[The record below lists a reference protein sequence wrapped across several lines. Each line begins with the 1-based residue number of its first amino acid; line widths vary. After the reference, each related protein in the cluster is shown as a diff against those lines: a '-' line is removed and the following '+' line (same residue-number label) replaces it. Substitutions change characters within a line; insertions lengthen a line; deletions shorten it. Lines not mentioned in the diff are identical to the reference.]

1 MKSLISIM
9 GSMKTMIVLVF
20 VFAFSVGYATI
31 IERMYST
38 STARAAVYNA
48 TWFYILLGL
57 LSISLILHLIK
68 FKIRQK
74 PLVFILHF
82 SWLVILLG
90 AALTHYVGYE
100 GLMHIREGKT
110 ASTIT
115 STVPYFEV
123 SVDDGAKKVTSDHEQ
138 FLSYMFHNSYSKT
151 LTINGKKVHVKLT
164 QFIPNVIQAI
174 VESKNGAPIANMMI
188 TSQGKGQQTKL
199 SPGQFFMSDSL
210 VLDFDSNHHFTKPV
224 IKLFE
229 IGKKL
234 YMSHLVPLTYLKMDT
249 RKSGILPPNKK
260 ELVSNRTLYSYKATH
275 FVLRSFYPHANIKL
289 ISNPHANPLNP
300 AMGALRFK
308 ISSGGVSKNALVY
321 GESGMTGSPATVD
334 LNGLRVTVN
343 YGSKIIHLPFKVKLD
358 KFQLTRYPGSMAP
371 ETYSSYV
378 TLIDTRHNVTIP
390 YRIHMN
396 HILEYRN
403 FRLFQSSFDPDL
415 KGTILSVNMDPG
427 TDVTYF
433 GYLLLAI
440 GFFGSFFASNG
451 RFAQLSRLAKA
462 ASAKKSTLA
471 VLALAL
477 MFHYTNTYADTLNPI
492 IKTITSYNKTTANKF
507 GSLIVQSSAER
518 GRMEPLNTLA
528 IQIMEKIHGSQSML
542 GLSANQI
549 VLGMLTRPD
558 YWRQIK
564 MIKTGNSLV
573 NKLIGVAP
581 KTQYVSFS
589 QFFTDPNTMS
599 GYKLAAEVDK
609 VMRLDPKKRGVY
621 DRAVFTDND
630 KVNVAY
636 MVYTGSIFK
645 MWPEPNSASRKWF
658 GTVNALKHF
667 PKQEANKVRNLALGF
682 FLSVNKALQTGN
694 WKPVNN
700 AISTISE
707 YQRFYGAS
715 VYPSSGRIKVE
726 LIYNKLNIFE
736 RLWPLYFFVGFAL
749 LILSFIKI
757 LRPKFPLNIYSRI
770 SMILLILFFIA
781 HTVALIMVW
790 YISGHAPWAD
800 GFESM
805 TYIAWASVLAGFIFS
820 RHSPITLAATSILA
834 GLILFVAH
842 LAWMNPAITNLVPV
856 LNSYWLDIH
865 VSMITASYGFVA
877 LGALL
882 GFITL
887 LLFILKN
894 KKNEQRI
901 SLAIIEL
908 NSINEMS
915 IMIGLAMLSVGTFLG
930 GVWANQSWG
939 HYWGWDPKEVWALVS
954 ILVYVIVVHIRF
966 IKPIYTQFNYSVISL
981 LAFTSILMTYFGVNY
996 YLGGLHSYAK
1006 GNPVPIP
1013 AFAPISYLV
1022 IFIVIAIAFRNRK
1035 LAVDVKSLES

>member
-1 MKSLISIM
+1 MKSLISVM
-9 GSMKTMIVLVF
+9 RSMKTMVVLVF
-20 VFAFSVGYATI
+20 VFAFSIGYATI
-31 IERMYST
+31 IERLYST
-38 STARAAVYNA
+38 STARDAVYNA
-48 TWFYILLGL
+48 TWFYVLLGL
-57 LSISLILHLIK
+57 LAINLILNLMR
-68 FKIRQK
+68 FNIRKK
-74 PLVFILHF
+74 PLVFILHS

-90 AALTHYVGYE
+90 AALTHYLGYE
-100 GLMHIREGKT
+100 GLMHIREGKS
-110 ASTIT
+110 ASTIS
-115 STVPYFEV
+115 STVPYFELV
-123 SVDDGAKKVTSDHEQ
+123 VKDGDKTVTSDHEQ
-138 FLSYMFHNSYSKT
+138 FLSYLFHNSYNKT
-151 LTINGKKVHVKLT
+151 VTINGKTVHVSLT
-164 QFIPNVIQAI
+164 KFIPNVMQAV
-174 VESKNGAPIANMMI
+174 VESKSGAPIANMMI
-188 TSQGKGQQTKL
+188 TSKGRGKQTKL
-199 SPGQFFMSDSL
+199 SPGQFFVSDSL
-210 VLDFDSNHHFTKPV
+210 VLDFDSNHNFTKPV
-224 IKLFE
+224 IKLFKV
-229 IGKKL
+229 GNKL
-234 YMSHLVPLTYLKMDT
+234 YMSHSMPLTYLKMDT
-249 RKSGILPPNKK
+249 RKSGILPPSKK
-260 ELVSNRTLYSYKATH
+260 ELVAQRTLFSYKATH
-275 FVLRSFYPHANIKL
+275 FVLRSFYPHAKVKL
-289 ISNPHANPLNP
+289 ISNPHANPLDP
-300 AMGALRFK
+300 EMGALRFK

-321 GESGMTGSPATVD
+321 GESGMVGSPATVN
-334 LNGLRVTVN
+334 LNGLSVTVN
-343 YGSKIIHLPFKVKLD
+343 YGSKIIKLPFKVKLD
-358 KFQLTRYPGSMAP
+358 RFQLTRYPGSMSP

-378 TLIDTRHNVTIP
+378 TLIDAKNNVKIP

-396 HILEYRN
+396 HVLQYKD

-477 MFHYTNTYADTLNPI
+477 MFHYTNTYASPINPI
-492 IKTITSYNKTTANKF
+492 IKTITSYNKNTANKF

-528 IQIMEKIHGSQSML
+528 IQIMEKIHGSQTML

-549 VLGMLTRPD
+549 VLGMLTHPD

-573 NKLIGVAP
+573 NKIIGVAP
-581 KTQYVSFS
+581 KTKYVSFS
-589 QFFTDPNTMS
+589 QFFTNPNTMT
-599 GYKLAAEVDK
+599 GYKMASEVDK

-621 DRAVFTDND
+621 DRAIFTVND

-645 MWPEPNSASRKWF
+645 MWPEPNSVSRKWF

-682 FLSVNKALQTGN
+682 FLSVNKALKTGD

-700 AISTISE
+700 AISTIDE

-715 VYPSSGRIKVE
+715 VYPSNGKIKIE
-726 LIYNKLNIFE
+726 LLYNKLNIFE
-736 RLWPLYFFVGFAL
+736 RLWPLYFFVGFVL

-757 LRPKFPLNIYSRI
+757 LSPRFPLTIFSRI
-770 SMILLILFFIA
+770 SMVLLILFFIA
-781 HTVALIMVW
+781 HTVALAMVW

-865 VSMITASYGFVA
+865 VSMITASYGFMA

-887 LLFILKN
+887 LLFILKT
-894 KKNEQRI
+894 KKNEERI

-954 ILVYVIVVHIRF
+954 VLVYVIVVHIRF
-966 IKPIYTQFNYSVISL
+966 VKPIYTPFNYSVISL
-981 LAFTSILMTYFGVNY
+981 LSFTSILMTYFGVNY

-1022 IFIVIAIAFRNRK
+1022 IFVIIAFALKNRK
-1035 LAVDVKSLES
+1035 LAVDPKSLES

>member
-1 MKSLISIM
+1 MKSLLSIM
-9 GSMKTMIVLVF
+9 GSMKTMMILTF
-20 VFAFSVGYATI
+20 IFAFSVGYATI

-38 STARAAVYNA
+38 STARDIVYNA
-48 TWFYILLGL
+48 TWFYVL
-57 LSISLILHLIK
+57 LIK
-68 FKIRQK
+68 FNIKQK

-123 SVDDGAKKVTSDHEQ
+123 TVADREKKIKSYHEQ
-138 FLSYMFHNSYSKT
+138 FLSYMTHNSYSKT
-151 LTINGKKVHVKLT
+151 LAINGKEVHVKLI
-164 QFIPNVIQAI
+164 QF
-174 VESKNGAPIANMMI
+174 
-188 TSQGKGQQTKL
+188 GKGQQTKL

-210 VLDFDSNHHFTKPV
+210 VLDFDSNHHFTKPAV
-224 IKLFE
+224 RFFE
-229 IGKKL
+229 MGKKL
-234 YMSHLVPLTYLKMDT
+234 YMSHSVPLTYLKMDT

-260 ELVSNRTLYSYKATH
+260 ELVSSRTLYSYKATH
-275 FVLRSFYPHANIKL
+275 FVLRSFYPHAKIKL

-308 ISSGGVSKNALVY
+308 ISSGGISKNALVY
-321 GESGMTGSPATVD
+321 GEAGMTGSPATVN

-440 GFFGSFFASNG
+440 GFF
-451 RFAQLSRLAKA
+451 
-462 ASAKKSTLA
+462 STLA

-492 IKTITSYNKTTANKF
+492 IKTITSYNKSTANKF
-507 GSLIVQSSAER
+507 GSLIVQSGAER

-528 IQIMEKIHGSQSML
+528 IQIMEKIHGSQSIL

-581 KTQYVSFS
+581 KTKYVSFS

-621 DRAVFTDND
+621 DRAVFKDND

-645 MWPEPNSASRKWF
+645 MWPEPNSATRKWF

-682 FLSVNKALQTGN
+682 FLSVNKALKTGN

-770 SMILLILFFIA
+770 SMVLLILFFIA
-781 HTVALIMVW
+781 HTMALIMVW

-865 VSMITASYGFVA
+865 VVLSLYCFLS
-877 LGALL
+877 
-882 GFITL
+882 
-887 LLFILKN
+887 LKI
-894 KKNEQRI
+894 KR
-901 SLAIIEL
+901 
-908 NSINEMS
+908 MS
-915 IMIGLAMLSVGTFLG
+915 SA
-930 GVWANQSWG
+930 
-939 HYWGWDPKEVWALVS
+939 
-954 ILVYVIVVHIRF
+954 
-966 IKPIYTQFNYSVISL
+966 
-981 LAFTSILMTYFGVNY
+981 
-996 YLGGLHSYAK
+996 
-1006 GNPVPIP
+1006 
-1013 AFAPISYLV
+1013 
-1022 IFIVIAIAFRNRK
+1022 
-1035 LAVDVKSLES
+1035 